1 MRKELLLSK
10 KKDLLS
16 SSVARVM
23 TEEEIKSF
31 SMPQLQMLCDIL
43 KRIEEFRENY
53 NPFYSLSA
61 NEVLHK
67 ESGKIAYFD
76 DFGKISEE
84 SEDEILSGAC
94 RFVYAKYKEK
104 ERKQL

>member
-1 MRKELLLSK
+1 MRKELLLEK
-10 KKDLLS
+10 KKDLLNAS
-16 SSVARVM
+16 ASRIM

-43 KRIEEFRENY
+43 KRTEEFKEEHEA
-53 NPFYSLSA
+53 FYALSA

-76 DFGKISEE
+76 DFGKISEI
-84 SEDEILSGAC
+84 SEEDILRGAASSI
-94 RFVYAKYKEK
+94 YKKYKEK